1 MGPSTI
7 PRAFPVDL
15 PGVAMSWLAKAN
27 GCSSSAIARARRP
40 ASGISEEAVA
50 VVDGMT
56 PELALAMAEFRPRR
70 GMLPYWSRLAIAELA
85 SQGVTYAA
93 LMELFRVGRSTVYRA
108 IKGQPRGYA
117 LFSGQRLLTA
127 VQGRPPH
134 QPMNS
139 HQLLA
144 PA

>member
-1 MGPSTI
+1 MTQSTI

-15 PGVAMSWLAKAN
+15 PGVSTSWLAKAN
-27 GCSSSAIARARRP
+27 GRSSSAIARARR
-40 ASGISEEAVA
+40 SLRCLSEEAVA

-85 SQGVTYAA
+85 SQGMTYAT

-108 IKGQPRGYA
+108 IQGQPRGYA
-117 LFSGQRLLTA
+117 PLSGRRVLTA
-127 VQGRPPH
+127 LQG
-134 QPMNS
+134 
-139 HQLLA
+139 A
-144 PA
+144 PVPRRIGRSV